1 MLDFTNQS
9 DVKEMLERLLPSY
22 NGRLGWRANQGVP
35 KNPRPGYVWGL
46 VGYTPVLHK
55 NERDPKRRVKIS
67 PVLTLTE
74 DRRNK
79 RYSGAKL
86 RELRAERG
94 VSKNKR
100 FSPNP

>member
-9 DVKEMLERLLPSY
+9 DVKAMFDRLLPKY
-22 NGRLGWRANQGVP
+22 NGRLGWRSNRGVP
-35 KNPRPGYVWGL
+35 KNPRSGYRWGL
-46 VGYTPVLHK
+46 LGYTVVIHE
-55 NERDPKRRVKIS
+55 NERDPKRQKKIC
-67 PVLTLTE
+67 PVMTLTE